1 MLGTVMGEIDEADA
15 VCSRILETHADGA
28 ELPEY
33 QALVAE
39 SGIALCRARQG
50 LFAEAREILGSI
62 HERRRAL
69 KVDNPDAVRAAE
81 CIGMRCLRIISL
93 MLESG
98 PGGREGGGT
107 GADEADEAMTQ
118 VGLEFE
124 LAELYDPAVQ
134 VPPLALVVFSRV
146 IRRVGK
152 REAGTLCMRRA
163 VALAKARWGEK
174 HQRRQMRWSAELES
188 LERH

>member
-15 VCSRILETHADGA
+15 VCSRILETYADGA

-39 SGIALCRARQG
+39 SGIALCRARKG

-98 PGGREGGGT
+98 PEH
-107 GADEADEAMTQ
+107 EADAAMTL

-134 VPPLALVVFSRV
+134 VPPFALVVFSRV

-152 REAGTLCMRRA
+152 REAGIECMRRA
-163 VALAKARWGEK
+163 VALAKARWGER
-174 HQRRQMRWSAELES
+174 HQRRQRRWLAELES